1 MLERGVYFPPSQ
13 YESWFLS
20 TEHSPEIVV
29 STIQAAQTAF
39 AELANEQSK

>member
-13 YESWFLS
+13 FESWFLS
-20 TEHSPEIVV
+20 TAHSPEIIV

-39 AELANEQSK
+39 AEIADEQSS